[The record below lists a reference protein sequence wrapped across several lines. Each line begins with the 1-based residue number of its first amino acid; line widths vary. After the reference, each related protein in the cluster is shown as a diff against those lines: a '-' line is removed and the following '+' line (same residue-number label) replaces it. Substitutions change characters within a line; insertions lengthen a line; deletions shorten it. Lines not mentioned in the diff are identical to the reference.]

1 MPAIRPEPRLARF
14 SVRVAMSCP
23 SARVPWPCGVRAVA
37 PPEDPA
43 EAPIGAPLGDL
54 PAPRL
59 VVNPKTVTMKTPSRN
74 TQSIISTG
82 PMPSSSSTAG
92 AR

>member
-1 MPAIRPEPRLARF
+1 MFARF
-14 SVRVAMSCP
+14 SVCVAMSWP
-23 SARVPWPCGVRAVA
+23 WARVPCPCGVRAVA
-37 PPEDPA
+37 PPDEPA
-43 EAPIGAPLGDL
+43 EAPVGAPLGDR

-59 VVNPKTVTMKTPSRN
+59 VVNPKTVTMNTPSRN

-82 PMPSSSSTAG
+82 PMPSSNSTAG